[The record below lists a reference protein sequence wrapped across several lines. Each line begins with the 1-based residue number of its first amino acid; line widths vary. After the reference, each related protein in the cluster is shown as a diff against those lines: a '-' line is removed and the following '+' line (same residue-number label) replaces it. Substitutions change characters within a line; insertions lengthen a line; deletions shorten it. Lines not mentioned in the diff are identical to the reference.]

1 MEKELYHNRETFLAL
16 LGESAD
22 IKKKTMYLGLK
33 KDVGCF
39 LAYVEI
45 TGGNFLFENSVDW
58 KNIKPVLQY
67 VKMMRSVKVLEKNAL
82 GISV

>member
-45 TGGNFLFENSVDW
+45 TGGNFLFENSVVG
-58 KNIKPVLQY
+58 KILNQLHLVFPI
-67 VKMMRSVKVLEKNAL
+67 
-82 GISV
+82 

>member
-45 TGGNFLFENSVDW
+45 TGGNFLFENSVVG
-58 KNIKPVLQY
+58 KIFCI
-67 VKMMRSVKVLEKNAL
+67 RNAFSFPNTFPKTKL
-82 GISV
+82 

>member
-45 TGGNFLFENSVDW
+45 TGGKFRKKCTWYFRYD
-58 KNIKPVLQY
+58 I
-67 VKMMRSVKVLEKNAL
+67 
-82 GISV
+82 I

>member
-39 LAYVEI
+39 LAYV
-45 TGGNFLFENSVDW
+45 
-58 KNIKPVLQY
+58 
-67 VKMMRSVKVLEKNAL
+67 
-82 GISV
+82 

>member
-22 IKKKTMYLGLK
+22 IQKKTMYLGLK

-39 LAYVEI
+39 LEYVEI
-45 TGGNFLFENSVDW
+45 TGGNFLF
-58 KNIKPVLQY
+58 
-67 VKMMRSVKVLEKNAL
+67 
-82 GISV
+82 